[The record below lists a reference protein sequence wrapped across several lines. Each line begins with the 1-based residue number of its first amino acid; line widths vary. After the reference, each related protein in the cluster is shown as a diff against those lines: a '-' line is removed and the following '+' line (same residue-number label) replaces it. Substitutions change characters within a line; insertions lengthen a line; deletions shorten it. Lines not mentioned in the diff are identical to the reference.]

1 MNRPKQKQI
10 GKNFKNIV
18 NEVMEEAADELI
30 ETDKLIEEDAIN
42 KELFTE
48 ATRRH
53 IKALKIAGDDMRGVY
68 TYLSALYVAGAID
81 DEILCNVK
89 EYIAELDAENYM
101 CENCSCDGEC
111 EEAE

>member
-10 GKNFKNIV
+10 GKNFKNTV
-18 NEVMEEAADELI
+18 NEVIEEATDE
-30 ETDKLIEEDAIN
+30 LIEEDAIN

-89 EYIAELDAENYM
+89 EYITELDAEYCS